1 MLHRVGA
8 LELVTD
14 VGPAAWIVERLHPFA
29 QDVGSVVPEGFEAY
43 VRVFHP
49 AYLSALDGSR
59 VPVRWCEIAIANGRI
74 VHPEM
79 QFPGI
84 TGLPGITPHSQPG
97 VWDEQPEEGSMPLD
111 LANRLAAILA
121 VHTGTPKSCW
131 FAIWEGFGDLR
142 IPRDAA
148 PRFSIPCRDLF
159 LLRGPVEAIAESLSE
174 IEGGSGD
181 LVWLEEDLPSVE
193 MPGWNYRSANLWWPE
208 DRAWCVATEIDF
220 EWTYVGGTAAC
231 VQEVLTDS
239 TLEAL
244 PARLEDG
251 ITWASDRRN
260 PCPPG

>member
-14 VGPAAWIVERLHPFA
+14 VGLAAWIVERLHPFA
-29 QDVGSVVPEGFEAY
+29 QDVGSVVPEGFETY

-84 TGLPGITPHSQPG
+84 TGLPGITPHSQPE

-174 IEGGSGD
+174 IEGAQETSCGSMRTS
-181 LVWLEEDLPSVE
+181 PRSKCSVGTIGRRTSGGARTGRGAW
-193 MPGWNYRSANLWWPE
+193 PPKSTGWNGGVRAGSP
-208 DRAWCVATEIDF
+208 DRLD
-220 EWTYVGGTAAC
+220 
-231 VQEVLTDS
+231 
-239 TLEAL
+239 
-244 PARLEDG
+244 P
-251 ITWASDRRN
+251 
-260 PCPPG
+260 